1 MTLPAGTRLGPY
13 EIVAPLGA
21 GGMGEV
27 FRARDMRLER
37 DVAIKVLP
45 HAASADPA
53 ARARLLREARL
64 ASRLNHPN
72 VCTIHE
78 VGEAEGQTF
87 IVMEVVEGESLG
99 DRLARGALPCG
110 ELLRYGIQ
118 VADALSHAHGH
129 GVLHRDLKSANVV
142 VTADG
147 RAKVLDFGLAKQMAG
162 PDDAEATTL
171 SRAALTAEGTLA
183 GTLAYMAP
191 EQLRGQAADARS
203 DLWSLG
209 VVLYEMAGGERPFR
223 ATVTTALAADIQYKE
238 PVPPRRSH
246 PNIPPALEH
255 VILRCLKKRP
265 EERYQTAGEV
275 MSDLQAIAANA
286 PVSSDAVS
294 ASRKPAVRRSVR
306 RRQIRSLVVLPLAN
320 LSGDP
325 EQEYFADGMTEAL
338 IGDLA
343 AIGALHV
350 ISRTSAM
357 RYKRTE
363 KSLPD
368 IAADLGVDA
377 VLEGSVVRA
386 GSRVRIAVRL
396 IEAASD
402 TNLWAKSYERELP
415 DVLALQGEVAEAI
428 AREVKS
434 AASAKAAGRLAR
446 RGPVNAEAWDACLKG
461 RHHLYML
468 TREHYDRALAYFAL
482 ALEKDPAFAP
492 AYAGLADVWLL
503 RGDSG
508 ILPPAETFPKA
519 REAASKAIELDD
531 GLVEG
536 HLSRATL
543 SFLYEWDWDGA
554 KAEYERALRLNP
566 NSAEA
571 RFFYSDFLISMR
583 RSDEAMEQ
591 SSIAVK
597 LDPLNPL
604 FQCFLGWHLV
614 YLRRYEAAIARLE
627 KVARLE
633 PGFPSVQMGLW
644 GARHAQARDEEALSA
659 AKKFF
664 TLIDDREVSEAM
676 ERGGAESGY
685 PGAMRRAAEVLAAR
699 SERTYIPSVRVAR
712 LWVHAGETDTALAW
726 LEKSFERHE
735 PPLVHLDVA
744 WDWDPLRSEPR
755 FRSLLGRMKFPSGP
769 SADAGRITRAS

>member
-1 MTLPAGTRLGPY
+1 MTLSAGTRLGPY

-27 FRARDMRLER
+27 FRARDTRLER

-78 VGEAEGQTF
+78 VGEAEGKTF

-110 ELLRYGIQ
+110 EILRYGIQ

-147 RAKVLDFGLAKQMAG
+147 RAKVLDFGLAKQMAS
-162 PDDAEATTL
+162 PEDAEATTL
-171 SRAALTAEGTLA
+171 SRAALPATTEGTLA

-209 VVLYEMAGGERPFR
+209 VVLYEMATAERPFR
-223 ATVTTALAADIQYKE
+223 AAVTTALAADIQYKE
-238 PVPPRRSH
+238 PAPPRRTH
-246 PNIPPALEH
+246 PNIPPALED
-255 VILRCLKKRP
+255 VILKCLKKHP
-265 EERYQTAGEV
+265 EERYQTAEEV

-286 PVSSDAVS
+286 HASSDVVS
-294 ASRKPAVRRSVR
+294 GSRKPPVRRSVR
-306 RRQIRSLVVLPLAN
+306 RRRIRSLVVLPLAN

-325 EQEYFADGMTEAL
+325 EQEYFADGMTDAL

-343 AIGALHV
+343 GIGALRV

-368 IAADLGVDA
+368 IAAELNVDA
-377 VLEGSVVRA
+377 VLEGSVLRA
-386 GSRVRIAVRL
+386 GARVRITARL
-396 IEAASD
+396 IEGATD
-402 TNLWAKSYERELP
+402 MNLWAKSYERDLS
-415 DVLALQGEVAEAI
+415 DVLALQGDVAGAI
-428 AREVKS
+428 VREVQS
-434 AASAKAAGRLAR
+434 AASTKAAGRLAR

-461 RHHLYML
+461 RYHLYKL
-468 TREHYDRALAYFAL
+468 SREHYDTALGYFEM
-482 ALEKDPAFAP
+482 ALEKDPACAP
-492 AYAGLADVWLL
+492 AYAGLADLWLL

-508 ILPPAETFPKA
+508 ILPPSETFPKA
-519 REAASKAIELDD
+519 QEAASKAIQLDD

-536 HLSRATL
+536 HLSQAGL
-543 SFLYEWDWDGA
+543 KFLYEWDWKGA
-554 KAEYERALRLNP
+554 EAAYERALQLNP
-566 NSAEA
+566 NSADA

-583 RSDEAMEQ
+583 RSEEAMEQ
-591 SSIAVK
+591 SAIALK
-597 LDPLNPL
+597 LDPFNS
-604 FQCFLGWHLV
+604 FMHCFTGWHLV
-614 YLRRYEAAIARLE
+614 YLHRYEEAMERLE
-627 KVARLE
+627 KVARVE
-633 PGFPSVQMGLW
+633 PNFPSAQMGLW
-644 GARHAQARDEEALSA
+644 GVLHAQSRDGGALLA
-659 AKKFF
+659 AKRFF
-664 TLIDDREVSEAM
+664 ALIGDREVSGAM
-676 ERGGAESGY
+676 EQGGTESGY
-685 PGAMRRAAEVLAAR
+685 AGAMRRAAEALAAR

-712 LWVHAGETDTALAW
+712 LWAHAGETERALAW
-726 LEKSFERHE
+726 LEKSFERRE
-735 PPLVHLDVA
+735 SPLVHLGVA
-744 WDWDPLRSEPR
+744 WDWEPLRSDRR
-755 FRSLLGRMKFPSGP
+755 FQDLLRRMDLLQS
-769 SADAGRITRAS
+769 